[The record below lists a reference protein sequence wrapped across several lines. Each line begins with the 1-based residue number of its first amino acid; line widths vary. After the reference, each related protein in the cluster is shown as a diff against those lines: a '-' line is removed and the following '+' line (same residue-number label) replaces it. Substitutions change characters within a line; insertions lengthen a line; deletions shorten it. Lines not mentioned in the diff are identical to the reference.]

1 MASFADLQKGSIPS
15 SPSSPSSSPS
25 KGTSSSLPVSSLFTP
40 RTTNLLS
47 LDDPIPPYSISL
59 IYGLNGS
66 GKTEF
71 AVGHVDPLTGT
82 ISGGIPGPLAVF
94 DFDNRGYQA
103 CKSANAAGKKIHYFP
118 SALAADIG
126 SMEEKD
132 AKEYATASLSVI
144 KADYSLCLQMARK
157 REIRGIV
164 LDGVKEL
171 GDLIKIMVRGRPD
184 RPKPKKGEFLA
195 GLDAVI
201 NQELWYFTNAARESR
216 VTLMMIARAKPNS
229 WPEPTGF
236 IWDCDKVWDAAADWS
251 AQIAIS
257 SVEDK
262 VKEVTEAAG
271 GKPTALQLMQA
282 MNSKPSLSLVLSKPL
297 MLNGVKYTEK
307 EWGEDGP
314 YPYACSKLI
323 PRTKVEDWR

>member
-1 MASFADLQKGSIPS
+1 MASFADLQKGAVPASPA
-15 SPSSPSSSPS
+15 SPSSPS
-25 KGTSSSLPVSSLFTP
+25 KGGASLPVSSLFTP

-47 LDDPIPPYSISL
+47 LDDPIPPYAVTL

-71 AVGHVDPLTGT
+71 AVGHVEPDGT

-94 DFDNRGYQA
+94 DFDNRSRPA
-103 CKSANAAGKKIHYFP
+103 CESAHHAGKRIHYFP

-132 AKEYATASLSVI
+132 AKEYATASLAVV
-144 KADYSLCLQMARK
+144 KADYSLCLQMAR
-157 REIRGIV
+157 RQEIRGIV

-195 GLDAVI
+195 GLDSII
-201 NQELWYFTNAARESR
+201 NQEMWYFTNAAREAR

-236 IWDCDKVWDAAADWS
+236 VWDCDKIWDAAADWS

-271 GKPTALQLMQA
+271 GKPSALQLMQA
-282 MNSKPSLSLVLSKPL
+282 MNSKPSLSLILSKPL
-297 MLNGVKYTEK
+297 MLGGVKYQEK
-307 EWGEDGP
+307 DWGGDGP
-314 YPYACSKLI
+314 FPYACSRLI
-323 PRTKVEDWR
+323 PRTKVEDWK

>member
-15 SPSSPSSSPS
+15 SPSLSSSPS
-25 KGTSSSLPVSSLFTP
+25 KGASLPVSSLFTP
-40 RTTNLLS
+40 RTSNLLS
-47 LDDPIPPYSISL
+47 LDDPIPPYAITL
-59 IYGLNGS
+59 TYGLNGS

-71 AVGHVDPLTGT
+71 AVGHVEPDGT
-82 ISGGIPGPLAVF
+82 ISGGLPGPLALF
-94 DFDNRGYQA
+94 DFDNRSRPA
-103 CKSANAAGKKIHYFP
+103 CESVHHAGKKIYYFP

-132 AKEYATASLSVI
+132 AKEYATAALGVV
-144 KADYSLCLQMARK
+144 KADYSLCLQMARR

-195 GLDAVI
+195 GLDSII
-201 NQELWYFTNAARESR
+201 NQELWYFTNAARETR
-216 VTLMMIARAKPNS
+216 VSLMMIARAKPNS

-271 GKPTALQLMQA
+271 GGSLP
-282 MNSKPSLSLVLSKPL
+282 PSSS
-297 MLNGVKYTEK
+297 
-307 EWGEDGP
+307 
-314 YPYACSKLI
+314 
-323 PRTKVEDWR
+323 